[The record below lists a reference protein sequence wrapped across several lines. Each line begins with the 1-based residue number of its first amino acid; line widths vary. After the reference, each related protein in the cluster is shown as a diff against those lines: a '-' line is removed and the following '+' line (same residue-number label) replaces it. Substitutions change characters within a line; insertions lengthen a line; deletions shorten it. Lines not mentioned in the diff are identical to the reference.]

1 MALTERPASW
11 KFEIEMPEMGNP
23 DSITVLS
30 AEPGKESL
38 EAIFYDGQVFEF
50 TKSLS
55 VSAEARWAGEDVSV
69 SVSVETAFSSPCSRC
84 LAPSDIEIMN
94 DFMYLYSLRK
104 NEASGEKHEEDD
116 SQVVTVSRWT
126 RFLDISDQVWE
137 SVILSLPRQ
146 VLCSKDCRG
155 LCPFC
160 GKPLK
165 EEKCGCSPD
174 TQDPR
179 FQKLLGIRIEETQE

>member
-1 MALTERPASW
+1 
-11 KFEIEMPEMGNP
+11 MPEMGNS

-30 AEPGKESL
+30 AEPAKERL
-38 EAIFYDGQVFEF
+38 EAILYDGQIFEF

-174 TQDPR
+174 TLDPR
-179 FQKLLGIRIEETQE
+179 FQKLLGVRIEETQE